1 MADMFADALLAGVL
15 GAAALPAPRLPPLAH
30 KLDKMHFKVL
40 HLPTPHPSRSL
51 DMAIPY
57 GFLSD

>member
-30 KLDKMHFKVL
+30 KLDKMHFKVP
-40 HLPTPHPSRSL
+40 HPTPPHPIRR
-51 DMAIPY
+51 DP
-57 GFLSD
+57 